1 MFSASIK
8 ARTTYKLNNNIQ
20 GVLKRAKFYTLI
32 IGRKFFYWFDSCE
45 YDTKNFFALIH
56 STIMPKYLL
65 YLYTLG
71 FNLIPMAFAK
81 SLYKLIYV
89 FRITK
94 S

>member
-8 ARTTYKLNNNIQ
+8 ARRTYKLNNNIQ
-20 GVLKRAKFYTLI
+20 GVLKRAKFYIL
-32 IGRKFFYWFDSCE
+32 IGRKFLYWFDSCE

-56 STIMPKYLL
+56 SSIMPKYLL
-65 YLYTLG
+65 YMYTVG
-71 FNLIPMAFAK
+71 FNFIPMAFAK